1 MVRVML
7 ARSALGKKCPAG
19 TKSDTTV
26 TSPPVAAGGAG
37 GAAESEKLYLNDP
50 DSNREE
56 ICWMNECCPTLR

>member
-37 GAAESEKLYLNDP
+37 GAAE
-50 DSNREE
+50 R
-56 ICWMNECCPTLR
+56 